1 MSTPSTVLADCFD
14 AHSDYS
20 QMQQT
25 ISPTDIIGETSQD
38 TGAGNDSSQVAT
50 PSTKARGP
58 KFSTFEDVTLYKC
71 YLNVSTDSREGTDR
85 KRSDLWSDIAAS
97 YAVAV
102 LETVEAHDHP
112 QSAPL
117 RSAEQLSNRSVEQ
130 YPKLQRF
137 TVKCH

>member
-1 MSTPSTVLADCFD
+1 MSTPSDVLADCFD
-14 AHSDYS
+14 AQSDYP
-20 QMQQT
+20 QVQQT
-25 ISPTDIIGETSQD
+25 ISQTDVTRETSQD
-38 TGAGNDSSQVAT
+38 TETGNDSPHIAT

-58 KFSTFEDVTLYKC
+58 KFSTYEDLTLYKC

-117 RSAEQLSNRSVEQ
+117 RSAEQLSNRFVKQ
-130 YPKLQRF
+130 RQKLQRF
-137 TVKCH
+137 TVRRH

>member
-1 MSTPSTVLADCFD
+1 MSTPFTVLADCFD

-25 ISPTDIIGETSQD
+25 ISSTDIIGETTQD
-38 TGAGNDSSQVAT
+38 TGAGNGSSQVMT

-58 KFSTFEDVTLYKC
+58 KFSTFEDLTLYKC

-85 KRSDLWSDIAAS
+85 KRSELWSDIATS
-97 YAVAV
+97 YAVAIQEAV
-102 LETVEAHDHP
+102 ETHEHP

-117 RSAEQLSNRSVEQ
+117 RSAEQLSNRSAEQ

-137 TVKCH
+137 TINCH